1 MRTLISNGTIVT
13 ADGSQ
18 RADVLVD
25 GETIAAIGADLA
37 GAGMTADETIDA
49 SGKYVIPGAIDVHT
63 HMELP
68 FGGTFAK
75 DTFETGTRAAA
86 FGGTTTI
93 VDFAVQTRGASL
105 RDGLDAWHEKAEGNA
120 VADYGF
126 HMIMS
131 DVNDGTL
138 KEMDR
143 LVAEEGVPDFKL
155 FTAYPGVFYSDDGAI
170 FRAMQQTGK
179 NGGLIMMHAENG
191 MAIDVVAEQT
201 VAAGTTDPIGHGLA
215 RKAIFEGEATNRVIR
230 LAEAAEVP
238 VYIVHLSAREALAEI
253 RAARDRG
260 SMAFAETCPQYLFLS
275 LDDLGNGFEGAKY
288 VCSPPLRTKDH
299 WEDLWSGLVKD
310 DLQVISTDHCPFDFE
325 GQKELGRGDFRKVPN
340 GLPGVEDRVDLMHD
354 GGVVGGRIT
363 RERWVEIISTSPAKL
378 FGMYPRKGSVSIGA
392 DADLVIYDPN
402 RVRTISARTHH
413 MDVDYS
419 CYEGR
424 QVQGASDVVLSRG
437 SVIVRDGQFTGRKGH
452 GHFIKRAPA
461 DYARLA

>member
-13 ADGSQ
+13 TERSSV
-18 RADVLVD
+18 ADVLVD
-25 GETIAAIGADLA
+25 GETIALIGADLA
-37 GAGMTADETIDA
+37 GAGVTADETIDA

-93 VDFAVQTRGASL
+93 VDFAVQAKGQSL
-105 RDGLDAWHEKAEGNA
+105 REGLDAWYAKAEGNA

-131 DVNDGTL
+131 DVNDDTL
-138 KEMDR
+138 KEMDQ
-143 LVAEEGVPDFKL
+143 LVSEGIPDFKL

-170 FRAMQQTGK
+170 FRAMQQTAK

-201 VAAGTTDPIGHGLA
+201 VDEGTTDPIGHGLA
-215 RKAIFEGEATNRVIR
+215 RKAVFEGEATNRVIR
-230 LAEAAEVP
+230 LAEAAGVP
-238 VYIVHLSAREALAEI
+238 VYIVHLSAREALEEV
-253 RAARDRG
+253 RSARDRG

-275 LDDLGNGFEGAKY
+275 LDDLGDGFEGAKF
-288 VCSPPLRTKDH
+288 VCSPPLRPKDH
-299 WEDLWSGLVKD
+299 WDDLWTGLVKD
-310 DLQVISTDHCPFDFE
+310 DLQIVSTDHCPFDFH
-325 GQKELGRGDFRKVPN
+325 GQKELGRGDFRKIPN
-340 GLPGVEDRVDLMHD
+340 GLPGVEDRIDLMHD

-363 RERWVEIISTSPAKL
+363 RERWVEIVSTAPAKM
-378 FGMYPRKGSVSIGA
+378 FGMFPRKGSISIGA
-392 DADLVIYDPN
+392 DADLVVYDPN
-402 RVRTISARTHH
+402 RKRTISAETHH

-437 SVIVRDGQFTGRKGH
+437 SVIVRDGQFTGRKGA
-452 GHFIKRAPA
+452 GKFVTRSTA
-461 DYARLA
+461 DYARIS